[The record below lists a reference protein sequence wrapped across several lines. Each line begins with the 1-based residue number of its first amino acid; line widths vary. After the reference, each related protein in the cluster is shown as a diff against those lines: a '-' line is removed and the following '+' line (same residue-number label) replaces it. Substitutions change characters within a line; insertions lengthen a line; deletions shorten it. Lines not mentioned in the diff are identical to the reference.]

1 MGDNRDSDSADSSVD
16 AKCSRCKREIIE
28 GQEAIEC
35 ELCKIWVHAVTC
47 EKMPKNVYNYISRL
61 GSKLH
66 WFCSKCDSH
75 AIKTLNMLTK
85 VHKSN
90 EDLQKSFTD
99 LEKKFEDFVDKNHTP
114 VKETVKSADLS
125 AVHVDVEIKEALEI
139 ENRKL
144 NVVVKNMPNCNSEET
159 ESDQQEFE
167 KILQKLKVKVDIDSC
182 TRIGKITDGRQ
193 QLLRVKLKDYT
204 QKMNLLKCC
213 SSLAKC
219 DEYKNVYISPDRTK
233 RQQLADYKLRQELR
247 HLRENGQTDFY
258 IRRGTITKKKVATP
272 QTQEESNMV

>member
-61 GSKLH
+61 ESKLH
-66 WFCSKCDSH
+66 WFCNKCDSH

-85 VHKSN
+85 VQKSN

-114 VKETVKSADLS
+114 VKGTVKSADLS

-144 NVVVKNMPNCNSEET
+144 NVVVKKMPNCNSEEM

-167 KILQKLKVKVDIDSC
+167 K
-182 TRIGKITDGRQ
+182 
-193 QLLRVKLKDYT
+193 
-204 QKMNLLKCC
+204 N
-213 SSLAKC
+213 SSK
-219 DEYKNVYISPDRTK
+219 T
-233 RQQLADYKLRQELR
+233 
-247 HLRENGQTDFY
+247 
-258 IRRGTITKKKVATP
+258 
-272 QTQEESNMV
+272 ESKS